1 MMKYVD
7 RAHSQY
13 LNHLTTSKEN
23 QTIAGKKKLEA
34 KHQKKQRSK
43 TKMHWIIAEKSCW
56 ILFLGFP
63 SGRET

>member
-43 TKMHWIIAEKSCW
+43 TKMH
-56 ILFLGFP
+56 
-63 SGRET
+63 